1 MTTTTTTHLLD
12 TEPTLTVKNTQHARS
27 AKYAFVGKVE
37 GHSSHE
43 VYLAVYHSKEL
54 KAFGVTVG
62 NVEVVKEPGSPFVV
76 EKFSPLDSVRL
87 PSIPVGRFSE
97 KALRAAAEESLA
109 TLRSLKGAE
118 AIEEVVR
125 KAQAGEVD
133 F

>member
-12 TEPTLTVKNTQHARS
+12 TEPTLTVRLGDHRT
-27 AKYAFVGKVE
+27 AKYAFVGKEV
-37 GHSSHE
+37 GHSTFE
-43 VYLAVYHSKEL
+43 VHLAVYHSKSA

-62 NVEVVKEPGSPFVV
+62 TVEVVKEPGSPFTV

-87 PSIPVGRFSE
+87 PTIPVARFSE

-109 TLRSLKGAE
+109 TLRSLKGEA

-125 KAQAGEVD
+125 KAVEGEAD